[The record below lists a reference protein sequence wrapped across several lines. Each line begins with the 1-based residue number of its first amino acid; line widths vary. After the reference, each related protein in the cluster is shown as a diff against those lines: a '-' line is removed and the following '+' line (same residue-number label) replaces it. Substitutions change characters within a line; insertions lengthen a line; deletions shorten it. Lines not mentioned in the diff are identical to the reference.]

1 MSTHLVNVD
10 RDTPLLL
17 PQDLREWVSDD
28 DVVHFVIQAIDEMK
42 LGALK
47 VNVRGSGSDQYP
59 PKMMLMLLIYCY
71 LQGYFSS
78 RRIERATYRD
88 VSVRFLTA
96 DTHPDHDT
104 ICTFRRQNFDLVAEV
119 FLEVLKLAKE
129 LGFLKVGGVSLDGTY
144 IQANASKHKSVSYE
158 RAGEIESQ
166 LKLEIAGLMAKAEEM
181 DNQKIDDGQKLPES
195 IAHRDALKERMAAAR
210 KQLEERAKARFEAEK
225 AAYDKKKAERQER
238 RDNDDPPQNGNPRSP
253 SKPEPRPEES
263 INLTDPDSR
272 LMRKTRNSAYSQSYN
287 AQAVVD
293 AEGSMLILAAAVT
306 QNANDSTQLERMAHA
321 IDPQIGTPSTLLAD
335 TGYKD
340 ADAMERLEKEGMELF
355 IAVNKGDNQD
365 QRRYDYR
372 PTAMLEKAKAEAQ
385 KPPKDPRLV
394 RMQEKLRTP
403 EGRKQYSKRKQTVEP
418 VFGVIK
424 AAMGFRQCLLRGI
437 KNVSGEWSLV
447 ALAYNFRR
455 LWNLKRQQMAKVVP
469 QVA

>member
-17 PQDLREWVSDD
+17 PQDMREWVPDD
-28 DVVHFVIQAIDEMK
+28 DLVNFVIEAIKGMK
-42 LGALK
+42 LGSLK

-59 PKMMLMLLIYCY
+59 PRMMLMLLVYCY
-71 LQGYFSS
+71 SQGQFSS

-88 VSVRFLTA
+88 ISVRVLTA
-96 DTHPDHDT
+96 NTHPDHDT

-129 LGFLKVGGVSLDGTY
+129 LGILKVGTVSLDGAHV
-144 IQANASKHKSVSYE
+144 QANASKHKSVSYE
-158 RAGEIESQ
+158 RAGELESQ
-166 LKLEIAGLMAKAEEM
+166 LKLDIAGLMAKAEEM
-181 DNQKIDDGQKLPES
+181 DNQKIDEGHKLPES
-195 IAHRDALKERMAAAR
+195 IAHREELMKKMAAAR
-210 KQLEERAKARFEAEK
+210 KQLEERAKARSEAEK
-225 AAYDKKKAERQER
+225 AAYDKEKAERQER

-253 SKPEPRPEES
+253 SKPEPRAKES

-306 QNANDSTQLERMAHA
+306 QNANDSTQLERMIHA
-321 IDPQIGTPSTLLAD
+321 VDPQIGKPSTVLAD
-335 TGYKD
+335 TGYAD
-340 ADAMERLEKEGMELF
+340 ADRMERLEKEGMELF
-355 IAVNKGDNQD
+355 IAVRKGDNQG

-372 PTAMLEKAKAEAQ
+372 LTSMLEKAKIEAQ
-385 KPPKDPRLV
+385 IPPKDPRLAK
-394 RMQEKLRTP
+394 MQEKLRTP
-403 EGRKQYSKRKQTVEP
+403 EGRKKYNKRKETVEP

-424 AAMGFRQCLLRGI
+424 AAMGFRQCLMRGI
-437 KNVSGEWSLV
+437 EKVSGEWSLV
-447 ALAYNFRR
+447 TLAYNFRR
-455 LWNLKRQQMAKVVP
+455 LWNLKKRQMAQTVP